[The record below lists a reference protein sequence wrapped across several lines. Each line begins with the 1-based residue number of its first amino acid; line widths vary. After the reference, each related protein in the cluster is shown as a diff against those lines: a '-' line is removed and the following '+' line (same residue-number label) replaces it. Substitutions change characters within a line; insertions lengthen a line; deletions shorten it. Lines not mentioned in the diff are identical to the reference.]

1 VARTADRSVTLVL
14 DPDDDVDTLVRLRR
28 LHARPFGQVVC
39 EPAPGGGSAAL
50 AYGLLAALGKTLE
63 FDPPRDPL
71 WRLVN
76 VHLRAERVRHL
87 VLLRAHTLTFL
98 ALRKIADHAYDVG
111 ARLWLVVHRER
122 PPAAIA
128 QLLEA
133 VPHETAPLPQLLALR
148 PELAD
153 DDSQSDLPLGAG
165 LDYPY
170 LAAIH
175 DIFEPL
181 PRRRVRTT
189 LTRELSRADRA
200 AVYDTWDQAREWTT
214 RWLDAR
220 AEWFDQDAADAI
232 LALARRGDTA
242 SEIYV
247 RIRAALDA
255 FQHAGVTTNVRAVDR
270 ILEHSYGET
279 RPCEFNAAV
288 AVAAA
293 LADQTADP
301 QLAAL
306 IALGALTRDPYYLR
320 HANLRG
326 LVSDG
331 AILVG
336 PYGGVFAIPPE
347 LRRFLATWHRER
359 AANGRAIPLFAG
371 NSHGRISQPAI
382 RRRLARLDA
391 PGTLWEDPPDTAIG
405 EGPSADGRA
414 MLLHLCAWHL
424 WHELEPDAA
433 HA

>member
-1 VARTADRSVTLVL
+1 MLVL
-14 DPDDDVDTLVRLRR
+14 DPDDDVDTLARLRR
-28 LHARPFGQVVC
+28 LHARPLGQIVC

-50 AYGLLAALGKTLE
+50 AYGLLAALGKTI
-63 FDPPRDPL
+63 DPDPARNPL
-71 WRLVN
+71 WRLID

-87 VLLRAHTLTFL
+87 VVLRAHTLTYL
-98 ALRKIADHAYDVG
+98 ALRKVADHAHDVG

-122 PPAAIA
+122 PPAAVA
-128 QLLEA
+128 QLLEGL
-133 VPHETAPLPQLLALR
+133 PHETAPLPDLLALT

-153 DDSQSDLPLGAG
+153 DDRQSDLPLGAG
-165 LDYPY
+165 PVYPY

-175 DIFEPL
+175 DVFEPL
-181 PRRRVRTT
+181 PRRRVRST
-189 LTRELSRADRA
+189 LTRDLSRADRA
-200 AVYDTWDQAREWTT
+200 AVYDTWDQAHDWTT
-214 RWLDAR
+214 RWLNDR
-220 AEWFDQDAADAI
+220 AEWLDQDAADAI

-270 ILEHSYGET
+270 IFEHSYGEA
-279 RPCEFNAAV
+279 RPCELNATV

-293 LADQTADP
+293 LADQTPDP

-306 IALGALTRDPYYLR
+306 IAIAALTRDPYYLR

-326 LVSDG
+326 LASDG
-331 AILVG
+331 GILVG
-336 PYGGVFAIPPE
+336 PYGGVLAIPPE

-359 AANGRAIPLFAG
+359 HHDANGRAIPLFAG
-371 NSHGRISQPAI
+371 NSHGRISQPMI

-391 PGTLWEDPPDTAIG
+391 PGTLWEDPPDTTIG

-414 MLLHLCAWHL
+414 MLLHLTAWHL
-424 WHELEPDAA
+424 WHELEHDAA
-433 HA
+433 